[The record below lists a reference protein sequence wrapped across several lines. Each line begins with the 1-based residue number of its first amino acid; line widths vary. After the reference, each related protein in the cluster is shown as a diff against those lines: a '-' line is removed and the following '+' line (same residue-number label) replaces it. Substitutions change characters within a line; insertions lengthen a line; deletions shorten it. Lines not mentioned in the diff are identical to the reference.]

1 MLSNFTITRDDPEI
15 QKKARKDFFDLVSVP
30 KVVTEDETIPESL
43 KRVLGNDF
51 YELKNHYI
59 IEGVIQNECIF
70 EMAKLKNN
78 TKVLSFITQGIS
90 NIYQGFMGLIGTT
103 VTKELVD
110 STVAR
115 IGVATTSENY
125 VETKITMNDLGEIS
139 EYVNGVPMVLKN
151 YKAIIKLGQDIESN
165 RTALQN
171 APDQATQ
178 QNINKKL
185 NEDYQQLTDY
195 YVEVVTGFFK
205 ILSDKLGINPE
216 NIVDITTV
224 FEKTTA
230 TEDGTKVAILSF
242 VTLHSAY
249 NILYRELQDTLV

>member
-1 MLSNFTITRDDPEI
+1 MLNNVTFTRDDPEV
-15 QKKARKDFFDLVSVP
+15 QKKTRKDFFDSFTVP
-30 KVVTEDETIPESL
+30 KVVTADERVPESL

-59 IEGVIQNECIF
+59 VEGILQNECVF

-78 TKVLSFITQGIS
+78 SKILSFITQGIS

-110 STVAR
+110 TTVAR

-125 VETKITMNDLGEIS
+125 VETKITLNDLGEIS

-151 YKAIIKLGQDIESN
+151 YKGIIKLSQDIESN
-165 RTALQN
+165 RAALQN

-205 ILSDKLGINPE
+205 ILTDKLGINPE

-230 TEDGTKVAILSF
+230 TETGEQVSILSF
-242 VTLHSAY
+242 VNMHSAY